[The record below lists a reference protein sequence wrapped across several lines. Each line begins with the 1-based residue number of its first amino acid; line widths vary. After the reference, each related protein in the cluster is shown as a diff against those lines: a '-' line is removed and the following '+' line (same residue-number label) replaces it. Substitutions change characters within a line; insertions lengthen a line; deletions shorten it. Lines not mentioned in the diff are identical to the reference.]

1 MTLGQIDREIGSCLD
16 GAARECWVGMGR
28 MDRVDVAVGVQAG
41 VMSVAEAA
49 EKIREWADVAPMED
63 GEGKA

>member
-1 MTLGQIDREIGSCLD
+1 MTLGQIDREIGACLD
-16 GAARECWVGMGR
+16 GAAREYWVGMGR
-28 MDRVDVAVGVQAG
+28 MDRADVAVGVQAEI
-41 VMSVAEAA
+41 MSVAEAA

>member
-1 MTLGQIDREIGSCLD
+1 
-16 GAARECWVGMGR
+16 
-28 MDRVDVAVGVQAG
+28 MDRADVAVGVQAEI
-41 VMSVAEAA
+41 MSVAEAA